1 MNWLLRLLPVG
12 QEKRELIAMAQRI
25 VSNLDTKEERQQVV
39 AYAKEMLA
47 DGTVEVSEWAKF
59 GKYLN
64 IFKHEPPQRKGR
76 PPKA

>member
-25 VSNLDTKEERQQVV
+25 IGNLDTKEDRQRVV
-39 AYAKEMLA
+39 AYAQEMLA

-59 GKYLN
+59 G
-64 IFKHEPPQRKGR
+64 
-76 PPKA
+76 

>member
-25 VSNLDTKEERQQVV
+25 IGNLDTKEDRQRVV
-39 AYAKEMLA
+39 AYAQEMLA

-59 GKYLN
+59 GKHLN
-64 IFKHEPPQRKGR
+64 IFKHEPPRRRQR
-76 PPKA
+76 PPQD